1 MALNVTYG
9 AWAIFFTVVILRDT
23 SVLTPMTIF
32 CALVVI
38 VCSILSAADFERAV
52 RCRAKPE
59 FQLFRPERHYFGV
72 QGNFLSNFKGFS
84 VVILF

>member
-1 MALNVTYG
+1 MIAAFFATLSYLCYYKAISRIGASKSMALNVTYG

-38 VCSILSAADFERAV
+38 VCSILSAADFKE
-52 RCRAKPE
+52 
-59 FQLFRPERHYFGV
+59 LFGK
-72 QGNFLSNFKGFS
+72 NKA
-84 VVILF
+84 